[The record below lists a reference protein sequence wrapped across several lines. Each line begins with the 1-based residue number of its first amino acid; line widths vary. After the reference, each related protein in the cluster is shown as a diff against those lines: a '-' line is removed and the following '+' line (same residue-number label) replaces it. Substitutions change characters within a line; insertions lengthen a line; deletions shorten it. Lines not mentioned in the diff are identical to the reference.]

1 MGLLKD
7 LFSGGGMK
15 NGTIDRVIQ
24 RLGEEGSI
32 MGTAYREIS
41 YDDVR
46 KYIEINR
53 CRITTSISNPHNGWM
68 EFERVLSGQRYQVT
82 LSRTHDRAGSVLT
95 SKKI

>member
-1 MGLLKD
+1 MGLFKA

-15 NGTIDRVIQ
+15 NATIDRVIQ
-24 RLGEEGSI
+24 QLGQQGSI

-46 KYIEINR
+46 KYIDTND
-53 CRITTSISNPHNGWM
+53 CRVTTPISNPHNGWM
-68 EFERVLSGQRYQVT
+68 EFERTVSGQRYQVT
-82 LSRTHDRAGSVLT
+82 LSRTHDGPGSVLT